1 MKKSVKVLIG
11 IILVLSLGAAGT
23 FGYLYFSKDKPN
35 DDAQNSDKAT
45 NAESVKFDV
54 GSYVAS
60 VDGVS
65 IIADDTGVRVFN
77 EADRSQKKIFDR
89 PAECAMF
96 DGETAYFIEKD
107 IEDSEVKLYDWDG
120 TPLSQ
125 EEYGPWLR
133 GRIYSY
139 NTKTGELQEIIRTN
153 AIERTN
159 FVDLDETGFYYTDTK
174 EDEVGYYYPKATSAF
189 CKYDK
194 STQKTKV
201 ILKDIGWYSVENG
214 KLFYQTEA
222 STGTGEDGYH
232 SLYVYDFKS
241 DSSKMISKE
250 DADFLKYEG
259 DEVFFTERI
268 CTFAEND
275 EYIEYDDVK
284 FTLKS
289 FNLKTNELKVVA
301 ELDFLP
307 DEPKIWVSYEDSN
320 NLLVQGKEYD
330 PVLYSLQ
337 DKSYKVVDEEPDK
350 DGYFITSGS
359 REFFIETLY
368 SFDNEVQAEMP
379 SGVAINLYDG
389 KNYKLL
395 KEFDDE
401 YLDVAQITENG
412 AYIYSSRYDEDKQ
425 AFTPVEIEF
434 LPLDIK

>member
-11 IILVLSLGAAGT
+11 IILVLALGAAGT

-35 DDAQNSDKAT
+35 DDAAETKNSADVQTVA
-45 NAESVKFDV
+45 FDN
-54 GSYVAS
+54 GLYVAT
-60 VDGVS
+60 VNGVS

-107 IEDSEVKLYDWDG
+107 IEDFNVELYDGDG
-120 TPLSQ
+120 NKLSQ
-125 EEYGPWLR
+125 EEDGPWLR
-133 GRIYSY
+133 GKIYSY
-139 NTKTGELQEIIRTN
+139 NTKTDKLQEIFLTN
-153 AIERTN
+153 GIDQAN
-159 FVDLDETGFYYTDTK
+159 FVYLDETGFYYTDTK
-174 EDEVGYYYPKATSAF
+174 EDDVGYYYPKATSAF

-214 KLFYQTEA
+214 KLFYQTDA
-222 STGTGEDGYH
+222 STGTGEDGYYP
-232 SLYVYDFKS
+232 LYVYDFKS
-241 DSSKMISKE
+241 DSSKIISKE
-250 DADFLKYEG
+250 EADFLKYEG

-307 DEPKIWVSYEDSN
+307 DDPRIWVSYEDSN

-337 DKSYKVVDEEPDK
+337 DKSYMVVDEELDK

-412 AYIYSSRYDEDKQ
+412 AYIYSSHYDEDKQ

-434 LPLDIK
+434 LPLEIK

>member
-11 IILVLSLGAAGT
+11 IVLVLALGVAGT
-23 FGYLYFSKDKPN
+23 FGYLYFTKDKPN
-35 DDAQNSDKAT
+35 DDTQNSDKPT

-96 DGETAYFIEKD
+96 DGEIAYFIEKD
-107 IEDSEVKLYDWDG
+107 IEDFEVELYDWDG

-125 EEYGPWLR
+125 EEDGPWLR
-133 GRIYSY
+133 GKIYSY
-139 NTKTGELQEIIRTN
+139 NVKSEELKEIVITN
-153 AIERTN
+153 DEDAD
-159 FVDLDETGFYYTDTK
+159 FVCVDETGLYYTDTQD
-174 EDEVGYYYPKATSAF
+174 DEIGYYYPKATSAF
-189 CKYDK
+189 CKYDLIA
-194 STQKTKV
+194 QKRTV
-201 ILKDIGWYSVENG
+201 LLDDVAWYSIENG
-214 KLFYQTEA
+214 KLFYQTEG

-241 DSSKMISKE
+241 GSSKMISKE
-250 DADFLKYEG
+250 EADFLKYEG

-289 FNLKTNELKVVA
+289 FNLKTNESKVVA

-307 DEPKIWVSYEDSN
+307 DNPKIWVSYEDSN

-350 DGYFITSGS
+350 DGYFMTSDS
-359 REFFIETLY
+359 REFFVEILY
-368 SFDNEVQAEMP
+368 AFDEEVQAELS
-379 SGVAINLYDG
+379 SGIAIHLYDG
-389 KNYKLL
+389 QNYKLL
-395 KEFDDE
+395 KEFDDKYVE
-401 YLDVAQITENG
+401 VAKITENG
-412 AYIYSSRYDEDKQ
+412 AYIYYSYYDESLES
-425 AFTPVEIEF
+425 FTPVEIEF
-434 LPLDIK
+434 LPLEIK